1 VLFPQLNTV
10 LVERVFATGGVV
22 HVVARTQDRSWLC
35 PSCRVPSRRVHSCY
49 ERRLADTPVVDQL
62 VLIELTVRRLYC
74 DNAHCQRRTFV
85 EQVPGLTFRYGRR
98 TSASRRVLEAVA
110 VALAGR
116 AGARLAVLLHS
127 VVSRMTLLRLVMALP
142 DPAWTLP
149 KVLGVSGLIG
159 QMITAGL
166 VARGVDP
173 TDRRASVVTLTDAG
187 RNQLTAWTRAHERRL
202 DIALFALD
210 DSDRDAVR
218 AALPALFRLAE
229 NLDTT
234 DGQGPA

>member
-1 VLFPQLNTV
+1 MPPQPRSEAAAAGASDVRLLTEAVTRLRRALRASIRTDYPWETLPMAQVELLQVLGEHSPARISV
-10 LVERVFATGGVV
+10 LA
-22 HVVARTQDRSWLC
+22 ARQ
-35 PSCRVPSRRVHSCY
+35 
-49 ERRLADTPVVDQL
+49 RLA
-62 VLIELTVRRLYC
+62 
-74 DNAHCQRRTFV
+74 
-85 EQVPGLTFRYGRR
+85 
-98 TSASRRVLEAVA
+98 AS
-110 VALAGR
+110 
-116 AGARLAVLLHS
+116 
-127 VVSRMTLLRLVMALP
+127 T
-142 DPAWTLP
+142 
-149 KVLGVSGLIG
+149 VSGLIG
-159 QMITAGL
+159 QMITVGL
-166 VARGVDP
+166 VAREVDP